1 MRGAN
6 MSVVGREV
14 VKRFATYTTSEGAL
28 RSSLLV
34 GFQMFVQIR
43 FRLKPFV
50 AAGAFVGF
58 LPSVDALMSLQ
69 II

>member
-6 MSVVGREV
+6 MSVVGRAI
-14 VKRFATYTTSEGAL
+14 VKCFATRTTGERAL
-28 RSSLLV
+28 RDAFVVYLE
-34 GFQMFVQIR
+34 MFVQIR

-50 AAGAFVGF
+50 AAGAFVRF
-58 LPSVDALMSLQ
+58 LPGVDALMSLQ